1 MQIVKFDINNLVNY
15 YITQFKGGNIMVN
28 ISKNIIL
35 TDLNKDELLNVFIK
49 INQMPLVFRKKLNLS
64 PDISFGNEIEF
75 NDLILKDAKV
85 LVNDF
90 NTKNGLDNKDS
101 YKLHVEKTAEGEI
114 VTPIHTDTEKDWELF
129 RGIYDALKNTGATI
143 AGNTASHIH
152 IGTHMIDTPE
162 KLSLLLKTLVVF
174 EPIIFKFGYGYD
186 EEPREYLRA
195 VPNRCAFSI
204 MMTPKR
210 VKNFIEALDK
220 YNYNSPGE
228 MNKCFKDFLAMELA
242 YRPVF
247 NFNGFDFN
255 KLQYRLGTDEPS
267 EYDHMEVRCFNGT
280 LNEEIAQNNIN
291 LISHIFMAVI
301 EGKLDIKYINEE
313 YAKYAK
319 KKYSFNSKYALF
331 EEEKE
336 IPQYNRL
343 LDGFNKIKMEKA
355 LKLADMIFDNELD
368 KYYFLKQYL
377 KLFYKDEEYIVSLVK

>member
-1 MQIVKFDINNLVNY
+1 MVSVN
-15 YITQFKGGNIMVN
+15 
-28 ISKNIIL
+28 SKNNIVL
-35 TDLNKDELLNVFIK
+35 TSLNKDELISFFYK
-49 INQMPLVFRKKLNLS
+49 INQMPLTFRKRLNLS

-75 NDLILKDAKV
+75 NDLVLSEAKS

-90 NTKNGLDNKDS
+90 NNKNGLENKKT
-101 YKLHVEKTAEGEI
+101 YKFHVEKTAEGEI
-114 VTPIHTDTEKDWELF
+114 VTPIHTDTERDWELF
-129 RGIYDALKNTGATI
+129 KGIYVELQNTGATI

-228 MNKCFKDFLAMELA
+228 MNRYFKDFLATELG

-267 EYDHMEVRCFNGT
+267 EYDHMEIRCFNGT

-291 LISHIFMAVI
+291 LISHIFMAVV
-301 EGKLDIKYINEE
+301 ENKLDVNYINDE
-313 YAKYAK
+313 YSKYAK

-343 LDGFNKIKMEKA
+343 LDGFNKVKIDKA
-355 LKLADMIFDNELD
+355 LKLADMIFDSEID
-368 KYYFLKQYL
+368 KCYFLKQYL
-377 KLFYKDEEYIVSLVK
+377 KLFNKDEEFIYSLVK